1 MRVALFA
8 HRLATRRPTGIDRYA
23 RELIAAIAADGEH
36 EVIAVSTSERD
47 MPDWIPRGVE
57 VRQVRGP
64 RQAVHAAW
72 STVRRPTI
80 DRLVGDVDLVHVTA
94 PTFPVPTSLPV
105 VYTVHDLM
113 PLLHPQWFDRVHRW
127 GFRRAVAEARDR
139 AAAVIA
145 DSVSTADAAV
155 AVAGMDRDRVSIVP
169 LGVPAA
175 FLAPVAAADID
186 RVTSGLGVTAKSY
199 VVCVGHVNERKN
211 VATLV
216 DALARLGDARPTL
229 VLAGPDGVG
238 ADRVRALVAMHEL
251 DAWVRFAGFVGDRD
265 LPALVAGSRALLHPS
280 RHEGFGLP
288 PLEAM
293 ALGVPAV
300 VADTTALPE
309 TVGDAALVADADDP
323 DAWAAAI
330 AALDDED
337 LTASLGDRGRV
348 HARQFTWSRTAAETL
363 AVYSRVATRA
373 GRG

>member
-1 MRVALFA
+1 MKVALFA

-23 RELIAAIAADGEH
+23 RELIAAIAVEGHHD
-36 EVIAVSTSERD
+36 VVAVSTSERD
-47 MPDWIPRGVE
+47 LPDWIPHGVE
-57 VRQVRGP
+57 VRHVRGP

-80 DRLVGDVDLVHVTA
+80 DRLVEDVDLVHVTA
-94 PTFPVPTSLPV
+94 PTFPVPTSSPV

-113 PLLHPQWFDRVHRW
+113 PLLHPDWFDRVHRW
-127 GFRRAVAEARDR
+127 GFRRAIGEARDR

-155 AVAGMDRDRVSIVP
+155 AIAGIDRDRLSVVP

-175 FLAPVAAADID
+175 FLEPVAAADID
-186 RVTSGLGVTAKSY
+186 RVTGGLGVTKKSY
-199 VVCVGHVNERKN
+199 VVCVGQVNERKN

-216 DALARLGDARPTL
+216 EALARVGDRRPTL
-229 VLAGPDGVG
+229 VLAGPDGAG
-238 ADRVRALVAMHEL
+238 ADRVRALVDMHHLESC
-251 DAWVRFAGFVGDRD
+251 VRFAGFVPDRD

-330 AALDDED
+330 GALDDAD
-337 LTASLGDRGRV
+337 LVSTLGTRGRA

-363 AVYSRVATRA
+363 AVYARVVTR
-373 GRG
+373 R